1 MTPGGPKHKGK
12 INKMKRRLAGAA
24 FVFVAVAAALGLGV
38 SSALA
43 DTVVNASYPI
53 NGTTHVAAT
62 NSDLTL
68 GPGTLTAAADLTT
81 DRITSGSLTLPDAT
95 GTFTELG
102 FVPVTATVAF
112 QQVGQ
117 VTGTI
122 NANTGAVTATADVT
136 LRITDLKVAGID
148 VGVGPFCQT
157 SQPASITIASGAGFS
172 IFSGG
177 PVSGTYTI
185 PQFSNC
191 GLLGIETPVINAVIP
206 GPNNTITLTL
216 GRATFGS

>member
-1 MTPGGPKHKGK
+1 
-12 INKMKRRLAGAA
+12 MKRRLAAAA
-24 FVFVAVAAALGLGV
+24 FVAAAVTAAIGLGA

-43 DTVVNASYPI
+43 DTVVTATYPI
-53 NGTTHVAAT
+53 NGSTHIAST

-68 GPGTLTAAADLTT
+68 GPGTLSAAADLTT
-81 DRITSGSLTLPDAT
+81 DLITSGTLTLPDAT

-102 FVPVTATVAF
+102 IIPVTATVAF
-112 QQVGQ
+112 EQVGQ

-122 NANTGAVTATADVT
+122 NASTGAVTATTDVT
-136 LRITDLKVAGID
+136 LQITDLKVAGLD
-148 VGVGPFCQT
+148 VGVGPDCQT
-157 SQPASITIASGAGFS
+157 TQPASITVASGTGFS

-206 GPNNTITLTL
+206 GPGNTISLTL
-216 GRATFGS
+216 GTPTFG

>member
-1 MTPGGPKHKGK
+1 
-12 INKMKRRLAGAA
+12 MKRRLVGAA
-24 FVFVAVAAALGLGV
+24 FVFAAVAAALSLGV

-43 DTVVNASYPI
+43 DAVVNASYPI
-53 NGTTHVAAT
+53 NGTTHVAKT

-81 DRITSGSLTLPDAT
+81 DQITSGSLTLPDAT

-122 NANTGAVTATADVT
+122 DAASGAVTATADVT

-157 SQPASITIASGAGFS
+157 TQPASITVATGTGFS

-177 PVSGTYTI
+177 PASGTYTI
-185 PQFSNC
+185 PPFSSC

-206 GPNNTITLTL
+206 GTGNTINLTL
-216 GRATFGS
+216 GAATLG